1 MYHVRESNIFL
12 YTEVCL
18 YSPLSW
24 CIFFFVK
31 SLCNAL
37 RQVRPT
43 RSCSMRKK
51 NTKICKKKTAFY
63 RQLEE
68 GGECCL
74 STLLICFYS
83 PTHSFRRV
91 RNDVHPYNDVFAS
104 GPREWIMPMRFTYAK
119 LERQRAYLHILWSFP
134 CVQTIVS
141 LHGAAPQ
148 WFATVT
154 KSNHSAL

>member
-1 MYHVRESNIFL
+1 MCIPSAPGFSFRFVILVFPVRVFHHIMDLVLEKDSVVIIFIVVDVITWL
-12 YTEVCL
+12 VF
-18 YSPLSW
+18 
-24 CIFFFVK
+24 FFFVK

-91 RNDVHPYNDVFAS
+91 RNNVHPYNDVFAS
-104 GPREWIMPMRFTYAK
+104 GPRE
-119 LERQRAYLHILWSFP
+119 
-134 CVQTIVS
+134 
-141 LHGAAPQ
+141 
-148 WFATVT
+148 
-154 KSNHSAL
+154 